1 MFKLTHNTQAKLTAL
16 TNRLERHGEED
27 VPAVTFSFKITG
39 PNTVLD
45 EFGSPYDFRHALYM
59 APEGQEQIEGIDS
72 TPLLRSPGFGVI
84 ALDVPKHEGW
94 TLFIDHGIDEEAP
107 LEFGNGS
114 LHKFKVT
121 PFQGGSCELAFIFS
135 TDDVNAEHV
144 GLAAMKLGQ
153 TIPIQ
158 LLAPV
163 KKPDAIDGSVEAF
176 EAGREPDAGDMF
188 AAQHGKEPRD
198 GDERPDDEDDHGP
211 I

>member
-1 MFKLTHNTQAKLTAL
+1 MFALTTNTLAKLTAL
-16 TNRLERHGEED
+16 TNRLERHGDED

-45 EFGSPYDFRHALYM
+45 EFGTPYDFRHAFYT

-72 TPLLRSPGFGVI
+72 TPLLRSPGMGVVT
-84 ALDVPKHEGW
+84 LDVPKHEGW
-94 TLFIDHGIDEEAP
+94 TLVIDHGINEDAP

-114 LHKFKVT
+114 LSKFKCT

-153 TIPIQ
+153 VIPIR
-158 LLAPV
+158 LLKPEP
-163 KKPDAIDGSVEAF
+163 KPDAIDGSVEAF
-176 EAGREPDAGDMF
+176 EADHPDAGQLF
-188 AAQHGKEPRD
+188 AEAHADAAEEIAELEAE
-198 GDERPDDEDDHGP
+198 ER
-211 I
+211 